1 MIQLFESAFLSPKKK
16 FRRLSVL
23 MAIHNF
29 PEISQRKVG
38 RIARLSSSMVNNYMK
53 ELQKQELITIT
64 GKTNRTREYHLT
76 ERGRDELLS
85 LLISYSAEI
94 IRLYGE
100 AKEEIVRRLHQ
111 IREEGIRKVVLFGA
125 SSTAEVVS
133 AGINEVQLK
142 VVGVVD
148 SDQKKQGGRFGG
160 GFVVQPPEALK
171 GMDADAVVITSFGRQ
186 EEIHDFIRR
195 FVDSKIKVLK
205 LSSL

>member
-1 MIQLFESAFLSPKKK
+1 MIQLFESVFLSPKKE

-23 MAIHNF
+23 MAIHNS

-38 RIARLSSSMVNNYMK
+38 RIACLSSSMVNNYVK

-64 GKTNRTREYHLT
+64 GNTNRTREYYLT

-111 IREEGIRKVVLFGA
+111 IREEGVRNVALFGA

-142 VVGVVD
+142 VVGIVD
-148 SDQKKQGGRFGG
+148 SDQKKQGGRFWGL
-160 GFVVQPPEALK
+160 VVQPPEALK
-171 GMDADAVVITSFGRQ
+171 DMDVDAVVVTSFGRQ

-195 FVDSKIKVLK
+195 FVDPKIRVLK
-205 LSSL
+205 LSNL

>member
-1 MIQLFESAFLSPKKK
+1 
-16 FRRLSVL
+16 

-160 GFVVQPPEALK
+160 FVV
-171 GMDADAVVITSFGRQ
+171 
-186 EEIHDFIRR
+186 HFIRR